1 MSVQQFLF
9 YHRRLALFASTKRA
23 RSSFSTATYYD
34 SQSGLHVP
42 LHNEQEISLILNK
55 RNEDTSTSSFV
66 PAHLYKEDPS
76 SDMPQVLKE
85 LKEKGV
91 TGIIL
96 PPVKY
101 VDVLFYELFS
111 QHQTLKKKQLNVCI

>member
-1 MSVQQFLF
+1 MSVHQILF
-9 YHRRLALFASTKRA
+9 HHRRLALFASKRT
-23 RSSFSTATYYD
+23 RYFSTGTYYD

-42 LHNEQEISLILNK
+42 LHNEQEISFILNK

-76 SDMPQVLKE
+76 SDMPQVLQE
-85 LKEKGV
+85 LKEKGI

-96 PPVKY
+96 PPIK
-101 VDVLFYELFS
+101 
-111 QHQTLKKKQLNVCI
+111 